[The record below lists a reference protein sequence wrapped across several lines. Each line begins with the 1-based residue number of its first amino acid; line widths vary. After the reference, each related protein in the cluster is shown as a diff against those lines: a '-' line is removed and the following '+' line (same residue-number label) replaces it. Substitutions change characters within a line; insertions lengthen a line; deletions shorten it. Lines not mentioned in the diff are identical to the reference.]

1 MAAQTS
7 QRRQLVGL
15 TTLVCIA
22 AACASWMLISQVS
35 SAFVQPAQNGRRA
48 ALGSMLGG
56 AVLGGAT
63 AANADTTGTQL
74 WEFPVPSP
82 RLWVV
87 KNKAKEKMQGKDW
100 PACNRVCTQL
110 CQDWYGPRPDFCTEI
125 CEDCTYEGALPSM
138 ELPYNQCRD
147 KLLTQIKL
155 TNGKKLSSYVDI

>member
-1 MAAQTS
+1 MAPQIS
-7 QRRQLVGL
+7 QRRHLSGL
-15 TTLVCIA
+15 AVLVCIV
-22 AACASWMLISQVS
+22 AACASWTFISQ
-35 SAFVQPAQNGRRA
+35 AFIQPADQGRRA
-48 ALGSMLGG
+48 AMGSILGG

-87 KNKAKEKMQGKDW
+87 KNKAKEKMKGQDW

-125 CEDCTYEGALPSM
+125 CEDCKYEGTLPSM
-138 ELPYNQCRD
+138 ELPYNKCRD
-147 KLLTQIKL
+147 ELLVKIKL